1 MEINSK
7 SRGTIVL
14 VIIVIIVVLAW
25 IMYRTRHQTE
35 EERLAVR
42 AKYIGGTIIAV
53 TAVVLIY
60 FLIENNAKESE
71 HAHHEEHSES
81 EESRPEYGVFN
92 SFKDSIAVNKAESAA
107 RAAAKLVPGATKA
120 DIDAAGRAAKRDYRD
135 RLDVKSRN
143 KNELY
148 AAQAKLAEEQVA
160 RARAGTK
167 K

>member
-60 FLIENNAKESE
+60 FLIENNARESE
-71 HAHHEEHSES
+71 HHRHEEHSEA

-107 RAAAKLVPGATKA
+107 RALAKKQGKNKA
-120 DIDAAGRAAKRDYRD
+120 QIDEAGR
-135 RLDVKSRN
+135 
-143 KNELY
+143 
-148 AAQAKLAEEQVA
+148 QAKDNYRKAIDSERSEKRKQQS
-160 RARAGTK
+160 AGAAAASK
-167 K
+167 